1 MIRCVLKNTW
11 VVVAGAWKNGVV
23 KMERES
29 RTACKVLPRVRI
41 ETIENVGNSTAFQVG
56 LVMSH
61 RIVNCCIDVEI
72 HKKAN
77 TTRSRLD

>member
-11 VVVAGAWKNGVV
+11 VVVAGAWKNGAV

-41 ETIENVGNSTAFQVG
+41 ETMRESG
-56 LVMSH
+56 
-61 RIVNCCIDVEI
+61 
-72 HKKAN
+72 K
-77 TTRSRLD
+77 